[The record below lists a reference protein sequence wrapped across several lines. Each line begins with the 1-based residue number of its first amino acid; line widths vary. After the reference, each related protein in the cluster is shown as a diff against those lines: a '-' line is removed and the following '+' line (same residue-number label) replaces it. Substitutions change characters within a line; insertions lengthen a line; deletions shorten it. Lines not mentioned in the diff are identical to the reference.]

1 MNPFDLRGPEF
12 LLFYI
17 FFSVVVIALLIIL
30 RRALES
36 GAAPRVDLAD
46 PYLIAYLRGGRDEA
60 IRVAMIALV
69 DRGLLE
75 SNGTRLKR
83 VKGKSPMLVRRLLEQ
98 LILEKF
104 TEEAEAKEAFT
115 YAPVV
120 SAAEKYED
128 ELQSTRLLP
137 DGATKERRLF
147 LLLVAIL
154 ALAVVAWSKVYIALM
169 RGRTNVAFLIIL
181 SVIVIIIA
189 ICVSRPRL
197 TARGSAMLKDLRNLY
212 GDLRAR
218 ASTINPG
225 GSTIEAAMLAAVFGA
240 AVLPASNFAFTRNL
254 FPQLQTSTGTWT
266 SSSSS
271 SSCSGSSCSSSS
283 SSSCSSGSSCGSSC
297 GGGGGGCGGCGS

>member
-1 MNPFDLRGPEF
+1 MNPFDLTGPEF
-12 LLFYI
+12 LLFYV
-17 FFSVVVIALLIIL
+17 FFSVFVIALLIIL
-30 RRALES
+30 RRILES

-46 PYLIAYLRGGRDEA
+46 PYLIAYLREGREEA

-98 LILEKF
+98 VILEKF
-104 TEEAEAKEAFT
+104 VKEAEAKEAFT

-128 ELQSTRLLP
+128 ELQNTQLLP
-137 DGATKERRLF
+137 DQATKWRRQF
-147 LLLVAIL
+147 LLLVAVL
-154 ALAVVAWSKVYIALM
+154 ALAVVAWSKVYLALM
-169 RGRTNVAFLIIL
+169 RGRTNVTFLIIL
-181 SVIVIIIA
+181 SVIAIIIA
-189 ICVSRPRL
+189 ISVSRPRL
-197 TARGSAMLKDLRNLY
+197 TARGSAMLKDLQNLY

-218 ASTINPG
+218 APSISPG

-240 AVLPASNFAFTRNL
+240 AILPASNFAFTRQL
-254 FPQLQTSTGTWT
+254 FPQLQTSSGTWA
-266 SSSSS
+266 SSSSG
-271 SSCSGSSCSSSS
+271 SSCSGSSCSS